1 MIVKTHSIAA
11 LVVALALP
19 LAMPATAQ
27 DASTVVA
34 RANGVEITLAHV
46 LALRE
51 MLPPQ
56 LQAAPG
62 DRLFPALVNQLID
75 QELIAQS
82 MAAEALSPPDRA
94 RLENQ
99 TRAFLSG
106 VALQAQVSRAVTD
119 ESIAVAYAAFV
130 EAYGAAEPV
139 PEWNAAHI
147 LVRTEEEARA
157 AAEAIAGGRDFG
169 DLAREVSTDGAA
181 RQGGD
186 LGWFGPGMMIPEFEE
201 AVRALEPGQVSE
213 PIQTRFGWHLVRLAD
228 RRIASVPPL
237 EQMRDQLIEELQR
250 EVVQSMI
257 GNLRGTAQ
265 VEDLSSGIDPE
276 VLRRT
281 DLMGN

>member
-19 LAMPATAQ
+19 LAVPATAQ

>member
-1 MIVKTHSIAA
+1 MKTHSIAA

-19 LAMPATAQ
+19 LAVPATAQ

-257 GNLRGTAQ
+257 GSLRGTAQ